1 MIGASRPSGHRRKPR
16 AARFAAALVPALIVV
31 LAGCRSDSSGPSLQD
46 AFVRLLQADPAAPQA
61 VDLAIDDVVVAQGVE
76 YGSASP
82 KVRTS
87 AGHHRLAI
95 RSGAT
100 SVAEYEGNLSAGS
113 TYYVVSSA
121 GSLYL
126 AQASDDGGVSPD
138 TGAYNPIRANIRFV
152 NVPGPDLP
160 PALVTAFLYAPAT
173 VDSTQRFGIDT
184 RVASYGPLMYLDPG
198 TITIRFRPTGDS
210 TIVAEA
216 VFDVAAGQI
225 KAVVLERDDS
235 GALHTRVVT
244 EQ

>member
-1 MIGASRPSGHRRKPR
+1 MIG
-16 AARFAAALVPALIVV
+16 ALVPAGARRRLMGRRSAA
-31 LAGCRSDSSGPSLQD
+31 LAPALLLALFGCASDQSGPGSREAL
-46 AFVRLLQADPAAPQA
+46 VRLLQADPGAPAA
-61 VDLAIDDVVVAQGVE
+61 VDLTIDDAVVAHGVAFGE
-76 YGSASP
+76 ASP
-82 KVRTS
+82 KVTTS
-87 AGHHRLAI
+87 AGHHRIAI
-95 RSGAT
+95 KSGAT
-100 SVAEYEGNLSAGS
+100 SVAQYEGDLSAGI

-121 GSLYL
+121 GALVL
-126 AQASDDGGVSPD
+126 AQAASDSGGVSPD
-138 TGAYNPIRANIRFV
+138 TGSYNPIRANIRFV

-184 RVASYGPLMYLDPG
+184 RIASYGPLMFLDPG
-198 TITIRFRPTGDS
+198 TVTIRFRPTGDP

-225 KAVVLERDDS
+225 KAVVLERDDA